1 MGEGMPPPAHIQG
14 ENATT
19 ARHMPQQLTMVREIK
34 P

>member
-1 MGEGMPPPAHIQG
+1 MGEDMPPPAHIQG

-19 ARHMPQQLTMVREIK
+19 ERHMSQKLTMVREIK